1 MENQNSGII
10 YIKKSEED
18 FMKNIKKFGLLLA
31 LVASVSLSS
40 CSSEQSLNKPDT
52 TTSTAENN
60 KKDTAADTQENK
72 KEDKENKEDK
82 KPEETTEATEKDETK
97 KDNQQELTN
106 DEKATLDE
114 FVERLEK
121 YENGTAGASL
131 KMDRLFTEMVNRCTS
146 LETKPEKSQ
155 EYLIKKVS
163 QVKDTENF
171 KQSVKGLKDTIEY
184 YKSNKQQYIQELK
197 DSGAT
202 WDPQIKLESLEN
214 VLNKLQ

>member
-1 MENQNSGII
+1 
-10 YIKKSEED
+10 
-18 FMKNIKKFGLLLA
+18 MKNIKKFGLLLA
-31 LVASVSLSS
+31 LIASVSLSS
-40 CSSEQSLNKPDT
+40 CSSEQSLTKPDT
-52 TTSTAENN
+52 TTSTAEDS

-72 KEDKENKEDK
+72 KEDTDKTEQKEDK
-82 KPEETTEATEKDETK
+82 IEDKKEDADKKEDTQKD
-97 KDNQQELTN
+97 DQQLTD
-106 DEKATLDE
+106 DEKATIDE

-121 YENGTAGASL
+121 YEVGTAGASL
-131 KMDRLFTEMVNRCTS
+131 KMDRLFTEIVNRCEF
-146 LETKPEKSQ
+146 LETKPKQSQ

-214 VLNKLQ
+214 VVNKL

>member
-1 MENQNSGII
+1 
-10 YIKKSEED
+10 
-18 FMKNIKKFGLLLA
+18 MKNIKKFGLLLA

-97 KDNQQELTN
+97 KDNQQELTD

>member
-1 MENQNSGII
+1 
-10 YIKKSEED
+10 
-18 FMKNIKKFGLLLA
+18 MKNIKKFGLLLA

-82 KPEETTEATEKDETK
+82 KPEETTEATEKDKTK
-97 KDNQQELTN
+97 KDNQQELTD

-131 KMDRLFTEMVNRCTS
+131 KMDRLFTEMVNRCEF
-146 LETKPEKSQ
+146 LETKPEQSQ
-155 EYLIKKVS
+155 QYFIKKVS
-163 QVKDTENF
+163 EVKDTENF
-171 KQSVKGLKDTIEY
+171 KMAVKALKNTIDY
-184 YKSNKQQYIQELK
+184 YKEDKQAYIKQLE
-197 DSGAT
+197 DSGSE
-202 WDPQIKLESLEN
+202 WNPQIKLETLEN
-214 VLNKLQ
+214 LVDKF

>member
-1 MENQNSGII
+1 
-10 YIKKSEED
+10 
-18 FMKNIKKFGLLLA
+18 MKNIKKFGLLLA
-31 LVASVSLSS
+31 LIASVSLSS
-40 CSSEQSLNKPDT
+40 CSSEQSLTKPDT
-52 TTSTAENN
+52 TTSTAEDS

-97 KDNQQELTN
+97 KGNKQELTD

-214 VLNKLQ
+214 VVNKLQ

>member
-1 MENQNSGII
+1 
-10 YIKKSEED
+10 
-18 FMKNIKKFGLLLA
+18 MKNIKKFGLLLA
-31 LVASVSLSS
+31 LIASVSLSS
-40 CSSEQSLNKPDT
+40 CSSEQSLTKPDT
-52 TTSTAENN
+52 TTSTAEDS

-97 KDNQQELTN
+97 KDNQQELTD

>member
-1 MENQNSGII
+1 
-10 YIKKSEED
+10 
-18 FMKNIKKFGLLLA
+18 MKNIKKFGLLLA
-31 LVASVSLSS
+31 LIASVSLSS
-40 CSSEQSLNKPDT
+40 CSSEQSLTKPDT
-52 TTSTAENN
+52 TTSTAEDS

-82 KPEETTEATEKDETK
+82 KPEETTEATEKGETK
-97 KDNQQELTN
+97 KDNQQELTD

>member
-1 MENQNSGII
+1 
-10 YIKKSEED
+10 
-18 FMKNIKKFGLLLA
+18 MKNIKKFGLLLA

-97 KDNQQELTN
+97 KDNQQELTD

-155 EYLIKKVS
+155 QYFIKKVS
-163 QVKDTENF
+163 EVKDTENF
-171 KQSVKGLKDTIEY
+171 KMAVKVLKNTIDY
-184 YKSNKQQYIQELK
+184 YKEDKQAYIKQLE
-197 DSGAT
+197 DSGSE
-202 WDPQIKLESLEN
+202 WNPQIKLETLEN
-214 VLNKLQ
+214 LVDKF

>member
-1 MENQNSGII
+1 
-10 YIKKSEED
+10 
-18 FMKNIKKFGLLLA
+18 MKNIKKFGLLLA

-97 KDNQQELTN
+97 KDNQQELTD

-202 WDPQIKLESLEN
+202 WDPQIKLETLEN
-214 VLNKLQ
+214 LVDKF

>member
-1 MENQNSGII
+1 
-10 YIKKSEED
+10 
-18 FMKNIKKFGLLLA
+18 MKNIKKFGLLLA

-97 KDNQQELTN
+97 KDNQQELTD

-163 QVKDTENF
+163 EVKDTENF
-171 KQSVKGLKDTIEY
+171 KMAVKALKNTMDY
-184 YKSNKQQYIQELK
+184 YKEDKQAYIKQLE
-197 DSGAT
+197 DSGSE
-202 WDPQIKLESLEN
+202 WNPQIKLESLEN
-214 VLNKLQ
+214 VVNKF

>member
-1 MENQNSGII
+1 
-10 YIKKSEED
+10 
-18 FMKNIKKFGLLLA
+18 MKNVKKFGLLLA
-31 LVASVSLSS
+31 LIASVSLSS
-40 CSSEQSLNKPDT
+40 CSSEQSLTKPDT
-52 TTSTAENN
+52 TTSTAEDS

>member
-1 MENQNSGII
+1 
-10 YIKKSEED
+10 
-18 FMKNIKKFGLLLA
+18 MKNIKKFGLLLA

-40 CSSEQSLNKPDT
+40 CSSEQSLTKPDT
-52 TTSTAENN
+52 TTSTAENS

-72 KEDKENKEDK
+72 KEDKEEKENKEDK
-82 KPEETTEATEKDETK
+82 KPEETTEPTEKGETK
-97 KDNQQELTN
+97 KDNQQELTD
-106 DEKATLDE
+106 DEKATIDE

-121 YENGTAGASL
+121 YEVGTAGASL
-131 KMDRLFTEMVNRCTS
+131 KMDRLFTEIVNRCEF
-146 LETKPEKSQ
+146 LETKPEQSQ
-155 EYLIKKVS
+155 QYFIKKVS
-163 QVKDTENF
+163 EVKDTENF

>member
-1 MENQNSGII
+1 
-10 YIKKSEED
+10 
-18 FMKNIKKFGLLLA
+18 MKNIKKFGLLLA

-214 VLNKLQ
+214 VVNKF

>member
-1 MENQNSGII
+1 
-10 YIKKSEED
+10 
-18 FMKNIKKFGLLLA
+18 MKNIKKFGLLLA

-202 WDPQIKLESLEN
+202 WDPQIKLESLKN

>member
-1 MENQNSGII
+1 
-10 YIKKSEED
+10 
-18 FMKNIKKFGLLLA
+18 MKNIKKFGLLLA
-31 LVASVSLSS
+31 LIASVSLSS
-40 CSSEQSLNKPDT
+40 CSSEQSLTKPD
-52 TTSTAENN
+52 TTSTAEDS

-72 KEDKENKEDK
+72 KEDTDKTEQKEDK
-82 KPEETTEATEKDETK
+82 KEDKNEDADKKEDTQKD
-97 KDNQQELTN
+97 DQQLTD
-106 DEKATLDE
+106 DEKATIDE

-121 YENGTAGASL
+121 YEVGTAGASL
-131 KMDRLFTEMVNRCTS
+131 KMDRLFTEIVNRCEF
-146 LETKPEKSQ
+146 LETKPEQSQ

>member
-1 MENQNSGII
+1 
-10 YIKKSEED
+10 
-18 FMKNIKKFGLLLA
+18 MKNIKKFGLLLA

-60 KKDTAADTQENK
+60 KKDTATDTQENK

-82 KPEETTEATEKDETK
+82 KPEETTEATEKGETK
-97 KDNQQELTN
+97 KDNQQELTD

>member
-1 MENQNSGII
+1 
-10 YIKKSEED
+10 
-18 FMKNIKKFGLLLA
+18 MKNIKKFGLLLA
-31 LVASVSLSS
+31 LIASVSLSS

-52 TTSTAENN
+52 TTSTAEENKTDKAVETQEKENTDKKEN
-60 KKDTAADTQENK
+60 KKDDA
-72 KEDKENKEDK
+72 DK
-82 KPEETTEATEKDETK
+82 KDDK
-97 KDNQQELTN
+97 KDDKKGEQELTD

-155 EYLIKKVS
+155 EYLMKKVAE
-163 QVKDTENF
+163 VKDKENF
-171 KQSVKGLKDTIEY
+171 KQSVKGLKDTIDY

-214 VLNKLQ
+214 VLNKF